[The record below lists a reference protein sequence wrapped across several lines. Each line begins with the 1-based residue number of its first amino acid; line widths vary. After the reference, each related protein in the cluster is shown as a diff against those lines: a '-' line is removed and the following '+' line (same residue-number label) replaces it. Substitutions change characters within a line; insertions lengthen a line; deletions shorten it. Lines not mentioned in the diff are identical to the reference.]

1 MFHDWIEVTKKNEKG
16 KIDSC
21 NALRFIALYIKLCTS
36 DVQRHPSPIFI
47 VDTNKKLNGSRVFR
61 KGFDG

>member
-1 MFHDWIEVTKKNEKG
+1 MFHWIEVTKKNEKG

-21 NALRFIALYIKLCTS
+21 NALRATT
-36 DVQRHPSPIFI
+36 PIFI
-47 VDTNKKLNGSRVFR
+47 VGTNKKLNGSRVFR